1 MGQNDRQ
8 PVGKGG
14 EVVDAYTVFW
24 TMDRWLG
31 AVAVGHKP
39 LPVLFGGPHLS
50 EPSFRRAGVKVG
62 DTIYPIAV
70 SNRKVYVVARMR
82 VREMLLLGQ
91 EDGPSLIDHR
101 FPQYR
106 AWKFLA
112 PTCTEEVVIGM
123 DGSAP
128 RADLELPGP
137 VLDRLT
143 FRSQRGERP
152 LKQVKDGELTS
163 SLALQGIYRLAAS
176 SAADL
181 AELIETPPPASAA
194 RIPRPANR
202 SDRRVAASADEAL
215 F

>member
-1 MGQNDRQ
+1 MADS
-8 PVGKGG
+8 
-14 EVVDAYTVFW
+14 YTVLW

-39 LPVLFGGPHLS
+39 LPVLFGGPHMS
-50 EPSFRRAGVKVG
+50 DTSFRRAGVRVG

-91 EDGPSLIDHR
+91 EDGPALIEQR

-112 PTCTEEVVIGM
+112 PRGIEEVVIGIE
-123 DGSAP
+123 GTPP
-128 RADLELPGP
+128 RADLELPAEM
-137 VLDRLT
+137 LDRLT

-152 LKQVKDGELTS
+152 FKQVKDGELTNT
-163 SLALQGIYRLAAS
+163 LALQRIYRLAPS

-181 AELIETPPPASAA
+181 ADLVDN
-194 RIPRPANR
+194 PRGSNR
-202 SDRRVAASADEAL
+202 TDRRTVATPDEAL